1 MGAFGHFRPYGPPAN
16 RATSRSSTPRHAAS
30 LGRRRRRSRAMEGFV
45 TVFFWQHDLDPAFP
59 LSVLEYETRDAD
71 DQMHWHEYLEI
82 ALCLQGGGQFPVRA
96 PQLSGGARRCLSHR
110 RRRAAR
116 WRHRSPQ
123 PDAPPPHPLPPGAHR
138 GAGLSQLRRRL
149 PLTFQVRWTPVRQPP
164 SGRRGCRLRAP
175 ADPPRAQ
182 DNLGPGGPGR
192 PAPPRREPETRA
204 RRPGAVCACQRVGT
218 GWLGNARRS
227 ARTGAASAELC
238 RAALP
243 GEPDIGA
250 GVGARARERVAR
262 APPVQGRDERGL
274 QGVRHEP
281 ASLGGEA
288 PASDQRYLRA
298 GGGLHGR
305 LHKPQPVLQ
314 GVPALFV
321 DVARR
326 LPAVLPAF
334 GRGGGRAAA
343 RPPVGARGSRARGLT
358 RGHALPG
365 SRTPSQCRYRQLEPD
380 RLEQE
385 RHVAP
390 RQPLLTVNRPL
401 VTLPLAIADPETG
414 GEDRSSARAS
424 RVPMRMGPAPD
435 RESSMPSFPHLF
447 SPIQL
452 GGLELPNRVVHVPTD
467 ISSSHADGE
476 VSERDIHH
484 HTDIARGGAG
494 FVIVGATTPDSTTG
508 RPTVTCLVA
517 DGDNY
522 IPGLARLAEG
532 MHRYGAKCAVQLQH
546 PGRQCAIPRYN
557 TLGATDRVLKLPW
570 SAGHEIIYENA
581 EEKGKE
587 IRAASIVEILE
598 LVDLFSEA
606 AWRVKQAGFD
616 AVELHAAHGY
626 LLSEFMSPFLN
637 QRNDRFGGS
646 LENRMRFPLAVVDS
660 IQKKCGK
667 AYPILVRYSFDEWYA
682 GGRGAEEGVEIARV
696 LERAGCAAVDLS
708 MGMQE
713 SPGAGFDPMQYPQGW
728 ATYAAEA
735 TKKAIRIPVITSH
748 SLRDPAYCDQIIAEG
763 KTDLVGL
770 ARQLLADPYWPVKAQ
785 YGRVRSIRKCIS
797 CLGGCWQESLMAKH
811 EIACSINAACGNP
824 AYAEMKRTT
833 KAARVAVVGGGPA
846 GMEAARIATERGH
859 TVTLF
864 EKAGEL
870 GGALLYCCLVPDP
883 VQVPAHL
890 L

>member
-1 MGAFGHFRPYGPPAN
+1 
-16 RATSRSSTPRHAAS
+16 
-30 LGRRRRRSRAMEGFV
+30 
-45 TVFFWQHDLDPAFP
+45 
-59 LSVLEYETRDAD
+59 
-71 DQMHWHEYLEI
+71 
-82 ALCLQGGGQFPVRA
+82 
-96 PQLSGGARRCLSHR
+96 
-110 RRRAAR
+110 
-116 WRHRSPQ
+116 
-123 PDAPPPHPLPPGAHR
+123 
-138 GAGLSQLRRRL
+138 
-149 PLTFQVRWTPVRQPP
+149 
-164 SGRRGCRLRAP
+164 
-175 ADPPRAQ
+175 
-182 DNLGPGGPGR
+182 
-192 PAPPRREPETRA
+192 
-204 RRPGAVCACQRVGT
+204 
-218 GWLGNARRS
+218 
-227 ARTGAASAELC
+227 
-238 RAALP
+238 
-243 GEPDIGA
+243 
-250 GVGARARERVAR
+250 
-262 APPVQGRDERGL
+262 
-274 QGVRHEP
+274 
-281 ASLGGEA
+281 
-288 PASDQRYLRA
+288 
-298 GGGLHGR
+298 
-305 LHKPQPVLQ
+305 
-314 GVPALFV
+314 
-321 DVARR
+321 
-326 LPAVLPAF
+326 
-334 GRGGGRAAA
+334 
-343 RPPVGARGSRARGLT
+343 
-358 RGHALPG
+358 
-365 SRTPSQCRYRQLEPD
+365 
-380 RLEQE
+380 
-385 RHVAP
+385 
-390 RQPLLTVNRPL
+390 
-401 VTLPLAIADPETG
+401 
-414 GEDRSSARAS
+414 
-424 RVPMRMGPAPD
+424 
-435 RESSMPSFPHLF
+435 MPSFPHLF

-494 FVIVGATTPDSTTG
+494 FIIVGATTPDLKTG
-508 RPTVTCLVA
+508 RPTVTCLAA

-587 IRAASIVEILE
+587 IRAASIAEILE

-667 AYPILVRYSFDEWYA
+667 GFPVLLRYSFDEWCE
-682 GGRGAEEGVEIARV
+682 GGRGLEEGIEIAKM

-785 YGRVRSIRKCIS
+785 YGRVKSIRKCIS

-833 KAARVAVVGGGPA
+833 KAVRVAVVGGGPA

-870 GGALLYCCLVPDP
+870 GGALLYCCLVPGKEKMRWYLDWIRNQLLDLHIEIRLNHAPTVDELRGFDVVLNATGASSYVPDVLGLGDTVVPFEEAMACPKIACECHPGARTLHKLGSHVLLWGDHYAAADTAAFLGSIGKQVTIVTEKREFAAECEVIHMYVLRKRFAQGDAEALTSRPFKHAVTVITNATVREVREGEVVIEDHDFGRTTLQVSDVVSCHTRP
-883 VQVPAHL
+883 VVDLYGELQAAGVHVINVGDSVRPRNLYYAVKEGSAFGLAVDEHMLFNPNHAILNELPIDVLAQLQREEAPAYSHQQL
-890 L
+890 VVLTARRDG

>member
-1 MGAFGHFRPYGPPAN
+1 
-16 RATSRSSTPRHAAS
+16 
-30 LGRRRRRSRAMEGFV
+30 
-45 TVFFWQHDLDPAFP
+45 
-59 LSVLEYETRDAD
+59 
-71 DQMHWHEYLEI
+71 
-82 ALCLQGGGQFPVRA
+82 
-96 PQLSGGARRCLSHR
+96 
-110 RRRAAR
+110 
-116 WRHRSPQ
+116 
-123 PDAPPPHPLPPGAHR
+123 
-138 GAGLSQLRRRL
+138 
-149 PLTFQVRWTPVRQPP
+149 
-164 SGRRGCRLRAP
+164 
-175 ADPPRAQ
+175 
-182 DNLGPGGPGR
+182 
-192 PAPPRREPETRA
+192 
-204 RRPGAVCACQRVGT
+204 
-218 GWLGNARRS
+218 
-227 ARTGAASAELC
+227 
-238 RAALP
+238 
-243 GEPDIGA
+243 
-250 GVGARARERVAR
+250 
-262 APPVQGRDERGL
+262 
-274 QGVRHEP
+274 
-281 ASLGGEA
+281 
-288 PASDQRYLRA
+288 
-298 GGGLHGR
+298 
-305 LHKPQPVLQ
+305 
-314 GVPALFV
+314 
-321 DVARR
+321 
-326 LPAVLPAF
+326 
-334 GRGGGRAAA
+334 
-343 RPPVGARGSRARGLT
+343 
-358 RGHALPG
+358 
-365 SRTPSQCRYRQLEPD
+365 
-380 RLEQE
+380 
-385 RHVAP
+385 
-390 RQPLLTVNRPL
+390 
-401 VTLPLAIADPETG
+401 
-414 GEDRSSARAS
+414 
-424 RVPMRMGPAPD
+424 
-435 RESSMPSFPHLF
+435 MPSFPHLF

-494 FVIVGATTPDSTTG
+494 FIIVGATTPDLKTG
-508 RPTVTCLVA
+508 RPTVTCLAA

-667 AYPILVRYSFDEWYA
+667 GFPVLLRYSFDEWCE
-682 GGRGAEEGVEIARV
+682 GGRGLEEGIEIAKM

-785 YGRVRSIRKCIS
+785 YGRVKSIRKCIS

-833 KAARVAVVGGGPA
+833 KAVRVAVVGGGPA

-870 GGALLYCCLVPDP
+870 GGALLYCCLVPGKEKMRWYLDWIRNQLLDLHIEIRLNHAPTVDELRGFDVVLNATGAISYVPDVLGLGATVVPFEEAMACPKIACECHPGARTLHKLGSHVLLWGDHYAAADMAAFLGSIGKQVTIVTEKREFAAECEVIHMYVLRKRFAQGDAEALTSRPFKHAVTVITNATVREVREGEVVIEDHDFGRTTLQVSDVVSCHTRP
-883 VQVPAHL
+883 VVDLYGELQAAGVHVINVGDSVRPRNLYYAVKEGSAFGLAVDEHMLFNPNHAILNELPIDVLAQLQREEAPAYSHQQL
-890 L
+890 VVLTARRDG